1 MSKPSSDSQL
11 DAKARKAD
19 SRTGVLTALPA
30 ALYLLLFFFIP
41 LIIIIAYS
49 FATRT
54 ATGRTD
60 LSGWNIE
67 SYDQMFDGLV
77 LAIVWRSFLLAA
89 ITTVLCLIVGYPF
102 AYYLATRE
110 ERVRNILLVLVMIPF
125 WTNGLI
131 RIFAIRFLLS
141 SNGPVSQASES
152 LGFGP
157 FRILFTPTAVV
168 IGMLYSFLTFMILPL
183 YVAIERMDWNLVEAA
198 RDLYADGGTTFR
210 KVTLPL
216 TKSGVI
222 AGSILVF
229 IPSFGSYVVPE
240 ILGGAKTLLL
250 GSYIAR
256 QFGQARNWPFGA
268 ALSVV
273 LILAMLIAVFI
284 NQRTDASDLIAGD
297 E

>member
-1 MSKPSSDSQL
+1 MSKHSADSQL

-19 SRTGVLTALPA
+19 SRTGVFTALPA

-41 LIIIIAYS
+41 LIIIIIYS

-89 ITTVLCLIVGYPF
+89 ITTVMCLIVGYPF

-110 ERVRNILLVLVMIPF
+110 ARIRNILLVLVMIPF

-152 LGFGP
+152 LGFGT

-168 IGMLYSFLTFMILPL
+168 IGML
-183 YVAIERMDWNLVEAA
+183 
-198 RDLYADGGTTFR
+198 
-210 KVTLPL
+210 
-216 TKSGVI
+216 
-222 AGSILVF
+222 
-229 IPSFGSYVVPE
+229 
-240 ILGGAKTLLL
+240 
-250 GSYIAR
+250 
-256 QFGQARNWPFGA
+256 
-268 ALSVV
+268 
-273 LILAMLIAVFI
+273 
-284 NQRTDASDLIAGD
+284 AS
-297 E
+297 